1 MSTEIPQGE
10 LIPAT
15 PYAQKKGV
23 SPKTLDR
30 WVEPGLIDPP
40 VRINGRK
47 YYRDRAEAQEDPRS
61 FTFDK
66 VHALAKRMRHHQNI
80 GKQDCRVEP
89 EATNRLLTKV
99 ARR

>member
-1 MSTEIPQGE
+1 MATGIPQGE

-30 WVEPGLIDPP
+30 WVEQGLIDPP

-47 YYRDRAEAQEDPRS
+47 YYRDRVDPNWQQVGAAARTVAVRVRPS
-61 FTFDK
+61 SELART
-66 VHALAKRMRHHQNI
+66 VAL
-80 GKQDCRVEP
+80 
-89 EATNRLLTKV
+89 KV
-99 ARR
+99 ARHD

>member
-1 MSTEIPQGE
+1 MATEIPQGE

-30 WVEPGLIDPP
+30 WVKQKLIDPP

-47 YYRDRAEAQEDPRS
+47 YYRDCTDPNWRQIG
-61 FTFDK
+61 D
-66 VHALAKRMRHHQNI
+66 VAKAV
-80 GKQDCRVEP
+80 VEKAAP
-89 EATNRLLTKV
+89 R
-99 ARR
+99 

>member
-15 PYAQKKGV
+15 PYALKKGV

-30 WVEPGLIDPP
+30 WVEQGLIDPP

-47 YYRDRAEAQEDPRS
+47 YYRDRAEAQEPAQS
-61 FTFDK
+61 
-66 VHALAKRMRHHQNI
+66 
-80 GKQDCRVEP
+80 
-89 EATNRLLTKV
+89 
-99 ARR
+99 